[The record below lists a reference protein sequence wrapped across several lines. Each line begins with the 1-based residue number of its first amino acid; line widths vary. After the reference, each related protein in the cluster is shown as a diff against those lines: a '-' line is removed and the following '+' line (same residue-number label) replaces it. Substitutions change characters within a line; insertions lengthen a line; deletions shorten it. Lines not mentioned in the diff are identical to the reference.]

1 MVKMSTSFS
10 YYFLQ
15 LLMATSISLFAACEN
30 TGKQASETAE
40 IAEQSSTATTN
51 GEASA
56 AEKQLPFP
64 VAEKFSEVEYL
75 FEYQN
80 DTTYVINFWATWCK
94 PCVEELPYFEQLHKE
109 LANEKVKV
117 FLISLDFAKDVDT
130 KLLDFVNTR
139 QLQPDVVALTD
150 GKYGD
155 WIDKVSPEWSGAIP
169 VTYIY
174 KNSTN
179 FFHDT
184 QYDSYE
190 DLLSSVKKIKNAG

>member
-1 MVKMSTSFS
+1 MPDHTLSKR
-10 YYFLQ
+10 
-15 LLMATSISLFAACEN
+15 LLSSVWPVALLILLITACN
-30 TGKQASETAE
+30 SSSETNVGREEPSEAVSATNE
-40 IAEQSSTATTN
+40 ESSS
-51 GEASA
+51 GE
-56 AEKQLPFP
+56 ELPFP

-94 PCVEELPYFEQLHKE
+94 PCVEELPYFEQLHTE
-109 LANEKVKV
+109 LANDKVKV
-117 FLISLDFAKDVDT
+117 LLISLDFAKDVDT
-130 KLLDFVNTR
+130 KLLNFVNTR
-139 QLQPDVVALTD
+139 QLQPDVIALTD

-174 KNSTN
+174 KNATS

-190 DLLSSVKKIKNAG
+190 DLLSSVKKIRDAG